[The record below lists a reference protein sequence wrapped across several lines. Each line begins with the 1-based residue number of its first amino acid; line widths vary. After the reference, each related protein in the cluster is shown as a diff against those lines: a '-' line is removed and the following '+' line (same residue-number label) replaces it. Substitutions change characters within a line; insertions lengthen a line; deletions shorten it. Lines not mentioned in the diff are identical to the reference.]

1 MEIKLATWESE
12 GKEIT
17 NIIGSLERFNI
28 SLQLGLGLLVWSAI
42 KAPQKNKRGVK
53 VSNIRWEAALPCHNS
68 WWRRCSQC
76 IRA

>member
-28 SLQLGLGLLVWSAI
+28 SLQLGLGLLV
-42 KAPQKNKRGVK
+42 
-53 VSNIRWEAALPCHNS
+53 
-68 WWRRCSQC
+68 
-76 IRA
+76 